1 MTGSSRPTQ
10 RRRVGHAKGLSLQD
24 ALAAPPV
31 PAPAPRR
38 RPRYSA
44 DEIAARSGRQRTVFG
59 QALHVLG
66 TLDPLVD
73 SDDEADDAARYSYNV
88 KLRVLHE
95 YASPDQ
101 ERKVQRDHAQGA
113 ALRPVSTAWE
123 SPESRAPPT
132 SRTYRLGG
140 RRDAFERQSSAPYTY
155 SERRL
160 SLPDHPPRRRQSMD
174 YGHDSSYEYYSSQHG
189 HTHEPRS
196 HRMHQDPPVFSYD
209 QPVYAR
215 RRPSY
220 TESRAYDRR
229 SSIDEAQ
236 DGSAAYPLA
245 NRRPSLAG

>member
-73 SDDEADDAARYSYNV
+73 SDDEADDAARYSYDI
-88 KLRVLHE
+88 KLSVLRDFAEPKYGHKRGLGH
-95 YASPDQ
+95 APDHPSVSATWHAPSDTHLSPISS
-101 ERKVQRDHAQGA
+101 RRDDPAG
-113 ALRPVSTAWE
+113 
-123 SPESRAPPT
+123 
-132 SRTYRLGG
+132 
-140 RRDAFERQSSAPYTY
+140 RDAFERQSSVPYTY
-155 SERRL
+155 GERRSSL
-160 SLPDHPPRRRQSMD
+160 SEHHSRRRPSMD
-174 YGHDSSYEYYSSQHG
+174 YGQGSSYEYYSAHHSHV
-189 HTHEPRS
+189 HEPRS
-196 HRMHQDPPVFSYD
+196 HFAHHDHPVFSYD
-209 QPVYAR
+209 QPVHAR

-220 TESRAYDRR
+220 PDTRVYDRR
-229 SSIDEAQ
+229 SSI
-236 DGSAAYPLA
+236 GSAHDGAPAYPLPV
-245 NRRPSLAG
+245 RRPSLTS